1 MPVADAIHAQRSS
14 LTTTE
19 RRLAEFVL
27 ADAESGAFGTV
38 AALAR
43 AAGTSGASVVRFAHR
58 LGYDG
63 FVDLQ
68 AAVRDELSGRLRPAV
83 ERIREPAADDV
94 VEQSLQR
101 EVHNVT
107 ASLGHI
113 DGRTL
118 AGAVTRLASP
128 RARVIVLPGSASF
141 GVGHH
146 LAEHL
151 GLLREGVTLA
161 AGAPASVTAVL
172 ATATATDVVVAIDVA
187 RYDAAVIDGVAVLDE
202 RRVPL
207 IAITDSP
214 LSPLSRHAKAT
225 FTISSDG
232 AGPFDSQVGAMAVA
246 NVLVAALAQRL
257 RATATRRLDRVERGW
272 RAAGVLADS

>member
-1 MPVADAIHAQRSS
+1 
-14 LTTTE
+14 
-19 RRLAEFVL
+19 
-27 ADAESGAFGTV
+27 
-38 AALAR
+38 
-43 AAGTSGASVVRFAHR
+43 VVRFANR

-63 FVDLQ
+63 FVGLQ
-68 AAVRDELSGRLRPAV
+68 AAVRVELAGRLRPAV
-83 ERIREPAADDV
+83 ERIRQPAADDV
-94 VEQSLQR
+94 VDQSLQI
-101 EVHNVT
+101 EVDNVT
-107 ASLGHI
+107 ASLARI
-113 DGRTL
+113 DRKVL
-118 AGAVTRLASP
+118 AAAVNRLAAA

-161 AGAPASVTAVL
+161 AGSPASVTAML
-172 ATATATDVVVAIDVA
+172 ATATGSDVVVAIDVA
-187 RYDAAVIDGVAVLDE
+187 RYDAAVLDGVAVLGR

-207 IAITDSP
+207 LAITDSP
-214 LSPLSRHAKAT
+214 LSPLGRHAKAI

-246 NVLVAALAQRL
+246 NVLVAAVARRL
-257 RATATRRLDRVERGW
+257 RATATRRLDRVERAW